1 MAFDVNRE
9 IRRAVDTGEVLFGT
23 KESETSII
31 TGDAKLL
38 VATKNAL
45 KQVKERLLVKAKI
58 SQTPV
63 LEFSG
68 SALELGRVCGKPFNI
83 AFLVVKQ
90 AGKSSVLKAL
100 LETEKPKEKAIKI

>member
-1 MAFDVNRE
+1 MVFDANRE

-23 KESETSII
+23 KESETGII

-38 VATKNAL
+38 VATKNAPVS
-45 KQVKERLLVKAKI
+45 VKERLLAKAKI
-58 SQTPV
+58 SHTPV

-68 SALELGRVCGKPFNI
+68 SALELGQVCGKPFNI
-83 AFLVVKQ
+83 AFLVVKE

-100 LETEKPKEKAIKI
+100 EETQKPKKRL